1 MEMISIL
8 IIPQPV
14 REVKRNRSRYSDGI
28 SEKRP
33 KTTNFFAFK
42 GDSGCLLARRDE
54 RFYAWR
60 GAKNPYLRHYRVIP
74 MARIT
79 TGRVEFFVRR
89 YKNLQAVAELQARI
103 FVKYDGKGASE
114 CVNRELRGDVLSP
127 AGTFSLSGL
136 AFLVGICYNRKWFY
150 GKSRFIR
157 SHRKA
162 SFNRHGT
169 THVSFRPNHQLT

>member
-42 GDSGCLLARRDE
+42 GDSGCL
-54 RFYAWR
+54 YAWR

-127 AGTFSLSGL
+127 AWTFSLSGL
-136 AFLVGICYNRKWFY
+136 AFLGGICYNRKWFY

-157 SHRKA
+157 SHRKV

>member
-42 GDSGCLLARRDE
+42 GDSGCLLAWRDE

-103 FVKYDGKGASE
+103 FVKDHGKGASE
-114 CVNRELRGDVLSP
+114 CVNRELRGDAFNFISAFRHNISKLQCRLCGVVILCVP
-127 AGTFSLSGL
+127 ACHSALPFGEHPGNDIED
-136 AFLVGICYNRKWFY
+136 VGNR
-150 GKSRFIR
+150 
-157 SHRKA
+157 
-162 SFNRHGT
+162 
-169 THVSFRPNHQLT
+169 